1 MAVSL
6 VVAALSFFAFPGM
19 GMLMTFSLMTISC
32 ALMAL
37 PIVGFLKNKKNS
49 EISVGANGELNV
61 QSKGKNSTKIVLIPL
76 GLALSVLVIGAL
88 FRLMYWPG
96 GSVQSTVGLICTL
109 PMALLTFFVSINDKV
124 DTLAKWTAV
133 VAACLALLF
142 GTNYLYQVRDL
153 FRFRDFPQCQEAI
166 SRSHQDPTSENKLL
180 QEVERYK
187 VFSCEKDPETYRNL
201 MAIEAKAQTM
211 AAADQQGKVL
221 FVDGGEYPNQ
231 WRVLGAF
238 KTENGR
244 EMPYLSLRQ
253 YVEQEVAEG
262 DILYIVSVSDGVKEK
277 LVELGVDEGNI
288 VVVR

>member
-1 MAVSL
+1 MKTSKVMIVLMAVSL

-109 PMALLTFFVSINDKV
+109 PMALLTFCVYKRQGGHIGEVDCCCGCLFGAFVRYQLFVSSE
-124 DTLAKWTAV
+124 
-133 VAACLALLF
+133 
-142 GTNYLYQVRDL
+142 
-153 FRFRDFPQCQEAI
+153 RFI
-166 SRSHQDPTSENKLL
+166 
-180 QEVERYK
+180 
-187 VFSCEKDPETYRNL
+187 
-201 MAIEAKAQTM
+201 
-211 AAADQQGKVL
+211 
-221 FVDGGEYPNQ
+221 
-231 WRVLGAF
+231 
-238 KTENGR
+238 
-244 EMPYLSLRQ
+244 
-253 YVEQEVAEG
+253 
-262 DILYIVSVSDGVKEK
+262 
-277 LVELGVDEGNI
+277 
-288 VVVR
+288 